1 MYDVCKQSQSRMLNA
16 TSVRRLAA
24 VQLVGSDD
32 ELKQAALKAA
42 TTICKHNQSVTR
54 QIKQMQ
60 HTSLQYDVD
69 AGLEYEARVA
79 VDAYSKMAH
88 DPGTR
93 KNLASKF
100 AARSKL

>member
-1 MYDVCKQSQSRMLNA
+1 M
-16 TSVRRLAA
+16 
-24 VQLVGSDD
+24 QLVGSDA

-42 TTICKHNQSVTR
+42 TTICKNNQPTVR

-60 HTSLQYDVD
+60 QTSQQYDVD
-69 AGLEYEARVA
+69 GGLEYEARVA
-79 VDAYSKMAH
+79 VAAYKNMAH

-93 KNLASKF
+93 SDLASKF